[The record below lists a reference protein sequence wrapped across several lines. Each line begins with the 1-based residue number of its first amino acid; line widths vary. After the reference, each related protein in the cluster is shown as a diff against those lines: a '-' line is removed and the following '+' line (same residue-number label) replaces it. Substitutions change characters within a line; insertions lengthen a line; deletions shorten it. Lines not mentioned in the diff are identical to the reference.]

1 MAYSRDGA
9 NVDRDREKQTLRK
22 SERRRIRV
30 RVRVCAAGQA
40 WLMALLGLCATTL
53 YAPKLLAEPGG
64 VAIAAARAESTAPAA
79 SDSAEKTQQQATG
92 EYRLSRDRYEKA
104 VALSR
109 AEYRLYFVSVAWGF
123 AALLLVLRLKVVA
136 RLRDLAES
144 RGGGS
149 RWLQAAI
156 FVPAMLGLLAVLHLP
171 LRAYGHTLA
180 VRYELSVQGWGSW
193 MWDWTKGEL
202 LGIGLAIV
210 VARLLLAV
218 IRWKPRTWWLYFW
231 LAAVPLAL
239 FLFFISPWFVDPLFY
254 KFVPLQQ
261 KHPELVESIGKLT
274 QRAGVPIP
282 AKRMFLMEASAK
294 TNALNAYVTGIGASK
309 RVVIWDTTI
318 AKTKPDELLV
328 IVGHELGHYV
338 LGHLA
343 IGFAAYLT
351 GLLLGLY
358 VTFHALQWM
367 LKRWGSVW
375 GVRGQEDW
383 AALAVL
389 LLIMNVLTFVSMPI
403 GNGFSRMQ
411 EHAADVYGLEVVH
424 GLVANSQEAG
434 ARAEQVLGE
443 ADLAD
448 PKPSGFIVFWLYSHP
463 PQAERQEFAYTYD
476 PWSKGESPKYV
487 K

>member
-1 MAYSRDGA
+1 
-9 NVDRDREKQTLRK
+9 L
-22 SERRRIRV
+22 
-30 RVRVCAAGQA
+30 
-40 WLMALLGLCATTL
+40 ALLGLCATAIC
-53 YAPKLLAEPGG
+53 APKLLAEPAGG
-64 VAIAAARAESTAPAA
+64 AIAAEQTGSSGRTA
-79 SDSAEKTQQQATG
+79 DGAEKTQEQATG

-104 VALSR
+104 VSLSR
-109 AEYRLYFVSVAWGF
+109 AEYKLYFVSVAWGF

-136 RLRDLAES
+136 KLRDFAES
-144 RGGGS
+144 HGGGS
-149 RWLQAAI
+149 RWLQALI
-156 FVPAMLGLLAVLHLP
+156 FVPALLGLVAVLHLP

-231 LAAVPLAL
+231 MAAVPLAL
-239 FLFFISPWFVDPLFY
+239 FLFFISPWFVDPLFN

-261 KHPELVESIGKLT
+261 KHSELVESIGKLT

-282 AKRMFLMEASAK
+282 AERMFLMEASAK

-328 IVGHELGHYV
+328 VVGHELGHYV

-343 IGFAAYLT
+343 IGFAAYLA

-358 VTFHALQWM
+358 ITFYALQWM

-375 GVRGQEDW
+375 GMRGQEDW

-448 PKPSGFIVFWLYSHP
+448 PKPSRFITFWLYSHP

-476 PWSKGESPKYV
+476 PWSKGERPKYV

>member
-1 MAYSRDGA
+1 MG
-9 NVDRDREKQTLRK
+9 K
-22 SERRRIRV
+22 SERRGIRIRV
-30 RVRVCAAGQA
+30 KVRAVSQV
-40 WLMALLGLCATTL
+40 WLLALLCLCGTAM
-53 YAPKLLAEPGG
+53 YAPKLLAGPAG
-64 VAIAAARAESTAPAA
+64 AESVSGQANSSGRVA
-79 SDSAEKTQQQATG
+79 DNIEKTQQRPTG
-92 EYRLSRDRYEKA
+92 EYRLSRDKYEKA

-109 AEYRLYFVSVAWGF
+109 AEYRLYFIRVAWGI
-123 AALLLVLRLKVVA
+123 AMLLLALWLKVVA
-136 RLRDLAES
+136 RLRDFAEA

-149 RWLQAAI
+149 RWLQAVI
-156 FVPAMLGLLAVLHLP
+156 FVPALLGLLAVLHLP
-171 LRAYGHTLA
+171 LRAYGHALA

-193 MWDWTKGEL
+193 LWDWTKGEFL
-202 LGIGLAIV
+202 NIGLMIV

-231 LAAVPLAL
+231 MAAVPLAL
-239 FLFFISPWFVDPLFY
+239 FLFFISPWFVDPLFN

-274 QRAGVPIP
+274 KRAGVPIP
-282 AKRMFLMEASAK
+282 AERLYLMEASAK
-294 TNALNAYVTGIGASK
+294 TKEIDAYVTGIGASK

-318 AKTKPDELLV
+318 QKTNPDELLV

-343 IGFAAYLT
+343 KGFAIFLA

-358 VTFHALQWM
+358 VTFHTLQWM
-367 LKRWGSVW
+367 LKRWGSRW
-375 GVRGQEDW
+375 GVRRQEDW

-389 LLIMNVLTFVSMPI
+389 LLILNVLEFVSMPV

-424 GLVANSQEAG
+424 GLVPNSQEAG
-434 ARAEQVLGE
+434 ARAFQVLGE
-443 ADLAD
+443 VDMAD
-448 PKPSGFIVFWLYSHP
+448 PKPSRFITFWLYSHP
-463 PQAERQEFAYTYD
+463 PLAERLEFAYTYD
-476 PWSKGESPKYV
+476 PWSKGEPPKYV

>member
-1 MAYSRDGA
+1 LGKS
-9 NVDRDREKQTLRK
+9 EKQG
-22 SERRRIRV
+22 IRV
-30 RVRVCAAGQA
+30 RVRICALGQV
-40 WLMALLGLCATTL
+40 WLLALLGLCAT
-53 YAPKLLAEPGG
+53 AICSPKLLAEPAGAVSASG
-64 VAIAAARAESTAPAA
+64 QAGSSGPVAE
-79 SDSAEKTQQQATG
+79 SAEKTQQPTRG

-104 VALSR
+104 VTLSR
-109 AEYRLYFVSVAWGF
+109 AEYRLYFVSVAWGS
-123 AALLLVLRLKVVA
+123 AALLLALRLKVVA
-136 RLRDLAES
+136 RLRDFAES
-144 RGGGS
+144 RGGGN
-149 RWLQAAI
+149 RWLQAVI
-156 FVPAMLGLLAVLHLP
+156 IVPALLGLLAVLHLP
-171 LRAYGHTLA
+171 LRVYGHRLA

-193 MWDWTKGEL
+193 LWDWTKGEFL
-202 LGIGLAIV
+202 TIGLAIA

-231 LAAVPLAL
+231 MAAVPLAL
-239 FLFFISPWFVDPLFY
+239 FLFFISPWFVDPLFN

-274 QRAGVPIP
+274 KRAGVPIP
-282 AKRMFLMEASAK
+282 AERMFLMEASAK

-318 AKTKPDELLV
+318 AKTKSDELLV
-328 IVGHELGHYV
+328 VVGHELGHYV

-343 IGFAAYLT
+343 IGFAAYLV

-358 VTFHALQWM
+358 ITFHALQWM
-367 LKRWGSVW
+367 LKRWGRVW
-375 GVRGQEDW
+375 GVRGQDDW

-389 LLIMNVLTFVSMPI
+389 LLIMNVLAFVSMPI

-448 PKPSGFIVFWLYSHP
+448 PKPPRFIVFWLYSHP